1 MSASK
6 IRKSA
11 VELFVQAIVRQNK
24 KGVIQI
30 KFVNKAIALINDKLN
45 DTSTAESVTHVDS
58 IFTRELKFFLAQ
70 VSLAGNTESLNR
82 AKTLL
87 QEFIA

>member
-24 KGVIQI
+24 KGILQVKFIQ
-30 KFVNKAIALINDKLN
+30 KAIALIQDKIN
-45 DTSTAESVTHVDS
+45 DTNTAESVTHVDS
-58 IFTRELKFFLAQ
+58 IFTRELKLFLAQ
-70 VSLAGNTESLNR
+70 TSKAGNIDSLNR
-82 AKTLL
+82 AISLL
-87 QEFIA
+87 QAFIA